1 MASQA
6 GIEASV
12 AYLGTPEALTSIARD
27 PYWPKWD
34 SPWWHMTLLWELGLA
49 ARIPKAAAGAMARSI
64 DERYPKFFPK
74 TLEELPPGADP
85 HRDIACHCALGT
97 MFQVLTACGLD
108 VDRELPWVRPWF
120 LEYQLPDGGLNCDE
134 AAYTKPVPKSSP
146 LSTLPPLEAVL
157 FCTPRPLTP
166 KEWAFLDRGAEY
178 LMAHRVVRA
187 ASGAG
192 RVIDEAWLKLTF
204 PRFYHYDLLRGLRF
218 LAAWSKARGT
228 TVPGSAVRES
238 RDALALRFPDG
249 ALRVER
255 AAWSQE
261 RTLTVTPEGV
271 WGKADRAPDF
281 PLLREAG
288 AVGAPAPRLAAHWAE
303 VQEAF

>member
-1 MASQA
+1 MTPV
-6 GIEASV
+6 EATV
-12 AYLGTPEALTSIARD
+12 AYLGTPEALKSLERD

-49 ARIPKAAAGAMARSI
+49 RRIPKTAAQAMVKAV
-64 DERYPKFFPK
+64 DKYPKFFPK
-74 TLEELPPGADP
+74 TLAELPPGADP

-120 LEYQLPDGGLNCDE
+120 LKYQLPDGGLNCDE

-157 FCTPRPLTP
+157 FCTRRAFTP
-166 KEWAFLDRGAEY
+166 AEEAFLDRGADY
-178 LMAHRVVRA
+178 LLAHRLVRA

-192 RVIDEAWLKLTF
+192 QVIDEAWLKLTF
-204 PRFYHYDLLRGLRF
+204 PRYYDYDLLRGLRY
-218 LAAWSKARGT
+218 LAAWSKARGK

-238 RDALALRFPDG
+238 LDALASRYPDG
-249 ALRVER
+249 ALLVER
-255 AAWSQE
+255 AGWSLA
-261 RTLTVTPEGV
+261 RTLTVTPDGV
-271 WGKADRAPDF
+271 WGKADHAADF
-281 PLLREAG
+281 PLLAAAG
-288 AVGAPAPRLAAHWAE
+288 RVGAPAPALAAHWAE
-303 VQEAF
+303 VAAHFGLS